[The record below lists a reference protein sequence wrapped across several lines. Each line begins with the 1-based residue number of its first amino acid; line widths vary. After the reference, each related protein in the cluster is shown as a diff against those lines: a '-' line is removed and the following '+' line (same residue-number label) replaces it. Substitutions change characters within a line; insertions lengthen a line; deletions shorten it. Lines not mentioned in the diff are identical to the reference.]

1 MDFISRVKIFA
12 DQAKAIVSQKPEKI
26 KTEEATKNLL
36 IIPFIQRVLGYNAF
50 DNDDFVPEYKVN
62 LENTNNL
69 KLNYAILQSGKPV
82 ILVKCKCYGKDLEDN
97 QEQR

>member
-12 DQAKAIVSQKPEKI
+12 DQAKATVSQKSEKI

-50 DNDDFVPEYKVN
+50 DNDDFVP
-62 LENTNNL
+62 
-69 KLNYAILQSGKPV
+69 
-82 ILVKCKCYGKDLEDN
+82 
-97 QEQR
+97 